1 MGKQMIWKTLL
12 FCKLYIPFFN
22 TSRPHQI
29 EKREPFVGG
38 NKLRKSLLTHEKQ
51 QLMIQNATFCI
62 TKPIKTQQHLPH
74 IIL

>member
-1 MGKQMIWKTLL
+1 MSRFLTL
-12 FCKLYIPFFN
+12 
-22 TSRPHQI
+22 HDQI

-51 QLMIQNATFCI
+51 QSMIQNATFYI

-74 IIL
+74 ITL

>member
-1 MGKQMIWKTLL
+1 MIWKALS

-38 NKLRKSLLTHEKQ
+38 NKLRKSLVTHEKQ
-51 QLMIQNATFCI
+51 QSMMQNATFCRA
-62 TKPIKTQQHLPH
+62 KPIKTQQHLPH